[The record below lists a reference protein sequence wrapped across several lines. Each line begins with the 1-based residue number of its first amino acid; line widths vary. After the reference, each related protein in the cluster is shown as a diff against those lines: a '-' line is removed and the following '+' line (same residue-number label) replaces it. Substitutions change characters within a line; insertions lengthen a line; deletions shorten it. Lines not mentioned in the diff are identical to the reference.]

1 MTRNN
6 LLPISLILTGL
17 VAWATPTYARRVD
30 PLRVVATLPDLAD
43 IVKEIGG
50 DRVEVTAIA
59 RGKENTHAV
68 PVKPSHLVA
77 MSKADLFVQIGL
89 SLESSY
95 VPGLLEGC
103 RNKAIQAG
111 QPGFLNVSEG
121 WTPLDVPVSL
131 SRKEGDVHPQGNP
144 HLNLDPGAGRH
155 IAAQIL
161 EGLVR
166 VDPEGKSGYEARY
179 TAYLEKLEPAEKRW
193 AEMAKSWSGRKVV
206 VYHQEYNYLANAYGL
221 AILGALEPKPGIA
234 PTPDHLAEIIAK
246 MKTEKADVILTA
258 LWSNNSTVARVAEQT
273 GATVVE
279 LPNMCG
285 GLPGTDTWID
295 MMNVIHERLAKAFE
309 ASAAAA
315 R

>member
-1 MTRNN
+1 MKTST
-6 LLPISLILTGL
+6 LLPISWILASL
-17 VAWATPTYARRVD
+17 VAWAAPSAAPRTE

-50 DRVEVTAIA
+50 DRVDVTTIA

-103 RNKAIQAG
+103 RNKSIQAG

-144 HLNLDPGAGRH
+144 HLNLDPSAGRH
-155 IAAQIL
+155 MAGKIL

-166 VDPEGKSGYEARY
+166 VDPSGKADYEARY
-179 TAYLEKLEPAEKRW
+179 DAYLKKLEPAEKRW
-193 AEMAKSWSGRKVV
+193 AETAKAWSGKQVV

-234 PTPDHLAEIIAK
+234 PTPDHIAEIIGK
-246 MKTEKADVILTA
+246 MKAANARVILTA
-258 LWSNNSTVARVAEQT
+258 LWSNNSTVARVAEET

-295 MMNVIHERLAKAFE
+295 MMNVVHERLAKAFD
-309 ASAAAA
+309 ATGAAA